1 MRKFFQKALK
11 KFDKLGIQMVL
22 DTESVMISGQ
32 LYKIGF
38 CGDVFVQR
46 NGEWRRT
53 SNVSASEV
61 RNNIE
66 LDRLRVRAKRTE
78 KGIELTPYM
87 IKKIG
92 REGKAE
98 RAVTKNDTG
107 HF

>member
-1 MRKFFQKALK
+1 MDIN
-11 KFDKLGIQMVL
+11 KFDKLGIPMVL
-22 DTESVMISGQ
+22 DTQEVMIIGQ

-38 CGDVFVQR
+38 CGVVFVKR

-53 SNVSASEV
+53 SNVSASNV

-66 LDRLRVRAKRTE
+66 LDKLRTLSVRNNQQDQQK
-78 KGIELTPYM
+78 ELTPYM